1 MRRLPICV
9 LGWHIGSN
17 NVANFI
23 ANAGTYESAV
33 AGAVFVAHIAAFW
46 HTHAATFTASFSG
59 SDAGANSWPHP
70 SSDNQCSY
78 TTAHKYPHTRA
89 NNCHFRSL

>member
-23 ANAGTYESAV
+23 AHAGTFKSAF
-33 AGAVFVAHIAAFW
+33 AGAVFVAHIAAF
-46 HTHAATFTASFSG
+46 
-59 SDAGANSWPHP
+59 
-70 SSDNQCSY
+70 
-78 TTAHKYPHTRA
+78 
-89 NNCHFRSL
+89 